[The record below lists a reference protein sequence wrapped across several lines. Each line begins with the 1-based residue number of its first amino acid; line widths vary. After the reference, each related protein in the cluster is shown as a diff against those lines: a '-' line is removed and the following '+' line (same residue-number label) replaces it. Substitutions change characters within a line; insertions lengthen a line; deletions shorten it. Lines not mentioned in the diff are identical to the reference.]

1 MKKTRARLLGYP
13 ANGTRAAL
21 AIAAVTVALCLGVG
35 LSACGKRGDP
45 EPPPGVKKS
54 EYPRPYPDPKSY

>member
-1 MKKTRARLLGYP
+1 MTTARICGYP
-13 ANGTRAAL
+13 GKGTRLARAVVAA
-21 AIAAVTVALCLGVG
+21 AVALCLGLAV
-35 LSACGKRGDP
+35 SACGKRGDP